1 MRMLCA
7 FCGLF
12 LVITIVNC
20 NPVDKKD
27 TEEDLNP
34 LNEVYVIEADDADGE
49 RGDRDKRKIGIGLGV
64 SNGIINFVFD
74 KVDSFIDSKTK
85 ALAVLDESNK
95 EKNAVFGIDN
105 KHSATSEFLN
115 KLVSQKIKAATGS
128 IGPLINSAT
137 TLFSG
142 ASAGISKALV
152 SKIAPLS
159 SLSGG
164 LSGGSGGTDGAGHAD
179 GSAGASGSA
188 ILGNLLTQK
197 IGSLSSLSQEK
208 FDYIFAEW
216 MYMSSI
222 NSFAANC
229 LLLYLISSFCSRAE
243 KSDRIPYKIN
253 DPAHYQFRSIQTESV
268 SSEEEFQSNVPKRSQ
283 YNVYHPKHN
292 LMQPRVLIKDHYSE
306 NNVKKNIARSMP
318 EYELEEILQTVNYNS
333 PSKFVRNKKIPK
345 KENAAQLERKE
356 TREIDEEIMKKMSL
370 LDKVLSEDTDKND
383 IEIKNTIEDEIIAEM
398 NISEETKRV
407 VRQIRKQRPGFFWTL
422 ARLAFEVRI
431 LKCFDMGISL
441 WSINDILFQTF
452 NDTRSAIKQISSIIN
467 QNIEPDPT
475 TRRPINSH
483 HSLTVANTTTVAPM
497 NEQNNTSSDM
507 VGVNT
512 TTTSTTQAP
521 FRLTPTNLQNL
532 IRRNLRGLV
541 RLFNIE
547 WQEALNQSDIT
558 VKEFQKNLGTQVG
571 SFLQDNPNA
580 F

>member
-197 IGSLSSLSQEK
+197 IGSLSSLSQGSGGLGSLSGVLGGLSG
-208 FDYIFAEW
+208 
-216 MYMSSI
+216 SSSG
-222 NSFAANC
+222 NGG
-229 LLLYLISSFCSRAE
+229 SSG
-243 KSDRIPYKIN
+243 SD
-253 DPAHYQFRSIQTESV
+253 S
-268 SSEEEFQSNVPKRSQ
+268 QSGSNGGTS
-283 YNVYHPKHN
+283 
-292 LMQPRVLIKDHYSE
+292 
-306 NNVKKNIARSMP
+306 AG
-318 EYELEEILQTVNYNS
+318 
-333 PSKFVRNKKIPK
+333 
-345 KENAAQLERKE
+345 A
-356 TREIDEEIMKKMSL
+356 
-370 LDKVLSEDTDKND
+370 
-383 IEIKNTIEDEIIAEM
+383 
-398 NISEETKRV
+398 
-407 VRQIRKQRPGFFWTL
+407 
-422 ARLAFEVRI
+422 
-431 LKCFDMGISL
+431 GI
-441 WSINDILFQTF
+441 
-452 NDTRSAIKQISSIIN
+452 
-467 QNIEPDPT
+467 
-475 TRRPINSH
+475 
-483 HSLTVANTTTVAPM
+483 
-497 NEQNNTSSDM
+497 
-507 VGVNT
+507 
-512 TTTSTTQAP
+512 
-521 FRLTPTNLQNL
+521 
-532 IRRNLRGLV
+532 
-541 RLFNIE
+541 
-547 WQEALNQSDIT
+547 
-558 VKEFQKNLGTQVG
+558 NLG
-571 SFLQDNPNA
+571 A
-580 F
+580 FANLAGYDYTPPQAAY